1 MEDVLYLEQEEDNRK
16 KGLIVSIVAHLLLLL
31 ICLFPYMTV
40 QEPTQEISG
49 ILVAL
54 GTPDGGNSADI
65 SATMT
70 DADTDAVDKASTPT
84 SSTSAVDK
92 APKPTPVEQAPP
104 EVKEKPAPTK
114 PVEMLTDESDD
125 PIVQETTEQQKQE
138 AAEALAAK
146 EAAERQ
152 KAAEEQAAEVA
163 RKAAEE
169 KAAKE
174 AAYQAS
180 KKQYSDLFGSGRGTN
195 GNTGNEGDPNGDPD
209 ADNLKGLAK
218 GSGRIGGG
226 LSDRGLVYEPQIA
239 DNTQKT
245 GKVVIKVCV
254 DETGAVSE
262 ARFTQR
268 GSTTVDKHLIAVA
281 EKAALKY
288 KFTPAEVDT
297 QCGTITVDFKVGM

>member
-138 AAEALAAK
+138 AAEALAAN
-146 EAAERQ
+146 
-152 KAAEEQAAEVA
+152 
-163 RKAAEE
+163 
-169 KAAKE
+169 
-174 AAYQAS
+174 
-180 KKQYSDLFGSGRGTN
+180 SDLFGSGRGTN

-218 GSGRIGGG
+218 GSGRIG
-226 LSDRGLVYEPQIA
+226 
-239 DNTQKT
+239 
-245 GKVVIKVCV
+245 
-254 DETGAVSE
+254 
-262 ARFTQR
+262 